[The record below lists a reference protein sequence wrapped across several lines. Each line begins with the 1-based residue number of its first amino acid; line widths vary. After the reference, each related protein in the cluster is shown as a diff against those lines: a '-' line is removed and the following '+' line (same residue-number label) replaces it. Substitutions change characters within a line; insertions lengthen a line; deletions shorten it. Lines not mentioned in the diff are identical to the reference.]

1 MTGVWSEGY
10 RAALA
15 DVCLLA
21 ASRGIH
27 NPALDQLLDDLI
39 NDALV
44 VERES
49 TNLLRRR
56 RLRAE
61 REALPLLEA
70 FDAV

>member
-1 MTGVWSEGY
+1 MTGLWSEGY

-39 NDALV
+39 ADALV

-49 TNLLRRR
+49 DNRLRRR

-61 REALPLLEA
+61 REALPLFE
-70 FDAV
+70 DAP